1 MRTNPTREPETEC
14 DRHCNRYLLS
24 VYPAES
30 DTSIAEM
37 VRYLGAG
44 EIVMTTELIGELI
57 RRPPRYTPRTSLT
70 S

>member
-1 MRTNPTREPETEC
+1 
-14 DRHCNRYLLS
+14 

-37 VRYLGAG
+37 VRYLGGG
-44 EIVMTTELIGELI
+44 EIVMTTELIDELI